1 MSVITIR
8 LDEELENLL
17 NQEIQLADKS
27 RSDLVREALEQYLA
41 YRNQERLRQSIV
53 LEMKNLPADVRQEG
67 LAVAEDFLP
76 YGDEAASGQA
86 SQEKGSPWWK

>member
-8 LDEELENLL
+8 LDEKLESLL

-41 YRNQERLRQSIV
+41 YRNQERLKQSIV
-53 LEMKNLPADVRQEG
+53 QEMKNLPEDARREG
-67 LAVAEDFLP
+67 LSVAEDFLP
-76 YGDEAASGQA
+76 YSAVDSH
-86 SQEKGSPWWK
+86 EKGGPWWK